1 MTIHGFIYRIDS
13 PSLRL
18 SYIGSTED
26 MKARTSAHKCERANV
41 CTSRTII
48 RAGDATFTVIA
59 EGEFEDAKA
68 MRAQEGRLIRYWAGQ
83 YALVNKRQEG
93 RDKATYR
100 ADNLAT
106 IKQQANTHFVCAC
119 GGKYTRT
126 NLSHHVKSKRHTDHA
141 EGVEVPEPEVA
152 EGEPADMPAEGADAV
167 AVAEPVAVAE
177 HMPEPV
183 AVA

>member
-1 MTIHGFIYRIDS
+1 M
-13 PSLRL
+13 
-18 SYIGSTED
+18 
-26 MKARTSAHKCERANV
+26 
-41 CTSRTII
+41 
-48 RAGDATFTVIA
+48 RAGDATFTIIA
-59 EGEFEDAKA
+59 EGDFADAKA
-68 MRAQEGRLIRYWAGQ
+68 LRTQEGRLIRYWAGQ
-83 YALVNKRQEG
+83 YQLVNKRQEG

-141 EGVEVPEPEVA
+141 EGVEAPAVPEPEVI
-152 EGEPADMPAEGADAV
+152 PADVPVEGADAV
-167 AVAEPVAVAE
+167 AVPEPVAVAE
-177 HMPEPV
+177 PVPEPEPV

>member
-59 EGEFEDAKA
+59 EGDYEDVYAL
-68 MRAQEGRLIRYWAGQ
+68 RAQEGRLIRYWAGQ
-83 YALVNKRQEG
+83 YALVNKRQDG

-100 ADNLAT
+100 ADNLANIRLKAREKFT
-106 IKQQANTHFVCAC
+106 CGC
-119 GGKYTRT
+119 GGKYTRS
-126 NLSHHVKSKRHTDHA
+126 NLSHHVKSKHHIDYV
-141 EGVEVPEPEVA
+141 EGVEAPEPEVA
-152 EGEPADMPAEGADAV
+152 EGEPADVPANVADAV
-167 AVAEPVAVAE
+167 AVAVAVAE
-177 HMPEPV
+177 PEPV